1 MKINLWKLC
10 VFQDT
15 HCKEY
20 HLLNMV
26 HDKK

>member
-10 VFQDT
+10 VFQD
-15 HCKEY
+15 CEEY